1 MLVLG
6 YGNPGRGDD
15 GLGPRIAEE
24 IDALGL
30 AGVQA
35 DADYQLQIEDS
46 VALSEADLVVF
57 VDAAREGG
65 DRFWVRPIEP
75 RARTR
80 FTSHMLDPEA
90 LLAITRRSF
99 GSAPRAW
106 LVAVRGYGFDLTETL
121 TEGARENYRAA
132 LSYVSVVARLYA
144 RQLEEA
150 GMADNTRKTVLVID
164 DDADIRSAL
173 RMVLEAAGFAVGEAG
188 TAKEGKKVVERVKP
202 DAVIIDLMMESVD
215 AGTKL
220 AEELKADGFSGRM
233 YLLSSA
239 GDTVRYNIDAG
250 ELGLSGVFQKPLD
263 YETLVTTL
271 KATLGIS

>member
-24 IDALGL
+24 VEALGL
-30 AGVQA
+30 SGVWA

-46 VALSEADLVVF
+46 VALSEADIAVF
-57 VDAAREGG
+57 VDAARDG
-65 DRFWVRPIEP
+65 DDGFRVCRLEP
-75 RARTR
+75 RPRTR
-80 FTSHMLDPEA
+80 FSSHMLDPEA
-90 LLAITRRSF
+90 LLAITRQSF

-106 LVAVRGYGFDLTETL
+106 LVAVRGYGFDLTESF
-121 TEGARENYRAA
+121 TEGARRNYRAA
-132 LSYVSVVARLYA
+132 LSYVSAVARLYA
-144 RQLEEA
+144 QQLEEA
-150 GMADNTRKTVLVID
+150 EMADNAQKTVLVID

-188 TAKEGKKVVERVKP
+188 TAKEGKKVAERVKP
-202 DAVIIDLMMESVD
+202 EAVIIDLMMESVD

-220 AEELKADGFSGRM
+220 AEELKAEGFSGRM

-263 YETLVTTL
+263 YDTLVTTL